1 MIKEIK
7 NKMDFDELLTES
19 DPNIN
24 LVRDY
29 LENGKLYGY
38 FVNDEPVSFIAV
50 EILDGEVEIKNI
62 LTLVA
67 YRGCGYAKALNE
79 NVDKAVTENLIKYVE
94 DIYSAYDTFL
104 IGTANSSLENI
115 TFYTRLGYVYSH
127 SIENFFLDYYPKEI
141 IENEMQATDLMY
153 FKKSRKG
160 LN

>member
-7 NKMDFDELLTES
+7 NKMDYDHLLTES

-29 LENGKLYGY
+29 LENGYLYGY
-38 FVNDEPVSFIAV
+38 YINDEPVSFIAV
-50 EILDGEVEIKNI
+50 EIIDGEVEIKNL
-62 LTLVA
+62 LTLVEH
-67 YRGCGYAKALNE
+67 RGQGYAKAL
-79 NVDKAVTENLIKYVE
+79 IKFIEETYN
-94 DIYSAYDTFL
+94 SYDTFL

-127 SIENFFLDYYPKEI
+127 RIENFFIDYYPKEI

-153 FKKSRKG
+153 FKKSRRG

>member
-7 NKMDFDELLTES
+7 NKNDYAQLLTES

-29 LENGKLYGY
+29 LENGYLYGY
-38 FVNDEPVSFIAV
+38 YVNNEPVSFIAI
-50 EILDGEVEIKNI
+50 EIINGEVEIKNL
-62 LTLVA
+62 LTLIDH
-67 YRGCGYAKALNE
+67 RGNGYAKS
-79 NVDKAVTENLIKYVE
+79 LIKFIE
-94 DIYSAYDTFL
+94 DTYSSYDTFL

-127 SIENFFLDYYPKEI
+127 RIDNFFLDYYPNEI
-141 IENEMQATDLMY
+141 IENGMQATDLMY
-153 FKKSRKG
+153 FKKSKKG